1 MIVSMG
7 EQKDKIA
14 ALPAA
19 EYTTSLSFAP
29 HPPTE
34 DTTSVTL
41 WEPRYKF
48 CTKEPLWE
56 RGLEKWEWGNR
67 LFLHLISFKAQNSS
81 ECHLKG
87 GNQND
92 NV

>member
-48 CTKEPLWE
+48 CTKEPL
-56 RGLEKWEWGNR
+56 
-67 LFLHLISFKAQNSS
+67 
-81 ECHLKG
+81 
-87 GNQND
+87 
-92 NV
+92 